1 MIKELILSLILS
13 AASSLPFL
21 DSPKRVVD
29 WSEFDTFSGTISYD
43 GFGGANEFSGEYYI
57 GNSQG
62 SFTFDQYGSFDGD
75 WVTIGQYEDRDIAKL
90 NGSWSISGGTYTFYI
105 VVSFYLETLAYEDDI
120 EIIENFQNSATAENS
135 NYPISNFTYG
145 NCYVDDGP
153 YEEDDMIYI
162 AMVFVVT
169 FSSSGLEQGAS
180 FDFSYRKAQ
189 PQTPYTITT
198 TLNNCVILSVPTL
211 PQTFTASEVGNQ
223 YVIQAAANSGGYGF
237 TSSSLSVTGAQ
248 VSNIT
253 YSQEQGNTGYYNGL
267 NFTLTLQAAN
277 CTISI
282 TAYLPTYTL
291 TSELNNCSVSP
302 SLPSTINY
310 GLVQTYTFTAN
321 SGYAF
326 NNVVTQWE
334 ITGANIGE
342 ITYSSLLY
350 GNLYSQVSI
359 ELGFIGGNAS
369 VKVTAA
375 QYDINSYQEGYD
387 NGYTN
392 GDTAGYN
399 RGYSQGLTAG
409 NSYGVWNWLK
419 QAALTTGEFLSVPLL
434 PGFSI
439 GALLTAIAGLVI
451 IWLFIKGFLFKS

>member
-13 AASSLPFL
+13 ASSSLPFL
-21 DSPKRVVD
+21 DSPKR
-29 WSEFDTFSGTISYD
+29 
-43 GFGGANEFSGEYYI
+43 EFSSLTSCY
-57 GNSQG
+57 
-62 SFTFDQYGSFDGD
+62 
-75 WVTIGQYEDRDIAKL
+75 
-90 NGSWSISGGTYTFYI
+90 GTYTA
-105 VVSFYLETLAYEDDI
+105 VVSNTSADVQYPD
-120 EIIENFQNSATAENS
+120 NSHL
-135 NYPISNFTYG
+135 YG
-145 NCYVDDGP
+145 NPVYDTTIYVEDNNQHPNWAFRFFYDEFSAHLEVLIAFDNLSLADDALNLGYNP
-153 YEEDDMIYI
+153 QGNGYYEEDNYTDEFDDLYW
-162 AMVFVVT
+162 ACFCY
-169 FSSSGLEQGAS
+169 SWDDLDEGYLS
-180 FDFSYRKAQ
+180 FTLVDPSPSYSLTQ
-189 PQTPYTITT
+189 NLT
-198 TLNNCVILSVPTL
+198 NCVILSVPTL

-223 YVIQAAANSGGYGF
+223 YFIQAAANSGGYGF

-359 ELGFIGGNAS
+359 ELGFTGGNAS